1 MGLGS
6 GEREVGVSGYESR
19 VAEILE
25 VVSVA
30 TVLLRWVVGPDL
42 AEDGGIGVWSEEDV
56 LVLDVRIQVVRPAGS
71 RRLGAGRGH
80 ERIRLVVGDVHDGG
94 EPDLLEV
101 ADAGGLFSR
110 DFGLGEYGEK
120 DRRKNR
126 DDRDHDQK
134 FDESKGFL
142 HSDPP
147 KMFDGSKYTLS
158 SRIELDLFDVDGVD
172 LTIPNGSA
180 R

>member
-1 MGLGS
+1 
-6 GEREVGVSGYESR
+6 
-19 VAEILE
+19 
-25 VVSVA
+25 
-30 TVLLRWVVGPDL
+30 
-42 AEDGGIGVWSEEDV
+42 
-56 LVLDVRIQVVRPAGS
+56 
-71 RRLGAGRGH
+71 
-80 ERIRLVVGDVHDGG
+80 
-94 EPDLLEV
+94 
-101 ADAGGLFSR
+101 
-110 DFGLGEYGEK
+110 LGEYGEK